1 MGGGTSFAA
10 APVAGF
16 AIVVVVLATV
26 TAAAVVAFVAVELRR
41 SVPLRVPDTHP
52 WISGSPAEATV
63 VSVESGDGVRN
74 HVTVQCLVEFEVL
87 EAGHRNPIPFV
98 VDCLLPADVVPS
110 AGDCWS
116 ARVNATPLG
125 PVVVVAPPDGASRD
139 SIDAEIAAMERD
151 RRHDAA

>member
-1 MGGGTSFAA
+1 M
-10 APVAGF
+10 AGF

-41 SVPLRVPDTHP
+41 SVPLRVSDTHP

-74 HVTVQCLVEFEVL
+74 HVTVRCVVEFAVVTAED
-87 EAGHRNPIPFV
+87 RNPFPFV
-98 VDCLLPADVVPS
+98 VDCLLPAEVVPS

-116 ARVNATPLG
+116 ARVNATSLG
-125 PVVVVAPPDGASRD
+125 PVVVVAPPEGGSRD
-139 SIDAEIAAMERD
+139 SIGAEIAAVERD

>member
-1 MGGGTSFAA
+1 MGGTSFAA
-10 APVAGF
+10 AQVAGV
-16 AIVVVVLATV
+16 AAVVAVLAV
-26 TAAAVVAFVAVELRR
+26 AAATAVVAFVAVEL
-41 SVPLRVPDTHP
+41 
-52 WISGSPAEATV
+52 
-63 VSVESGDGVRN
+63 GDGVRN

>member
-1 MGGGTSFAA
+1 MGGTSFAA
-10 APVAGF
+10 AQVAGV
-16 AIVVVVLATV
+16 ATVVAVLATV

-74 HVTVQCLVEFEVL
+74 HVTVRCVVEFAVVTAED
-87 EAGHRNPIPFV
+87 RNPFPFV
-98 VDCLLPADVVPS
+98 VDCLLPAEVVPS

-116 ARVNATPLG
+116 ARVNATSLG
-125 PVVVVAPPDGASRD
+125 PVVVVAPPDGGSRD
-139 SIDAEIAAMERD
+139 SIGAEIAAVERD

>member
-1 MGGGTSFAA
+1 MGGTSFAA
-10 APVAGF
+10 AQVAGV
-16 AIVVVVLATV
+16 ATVVAVLA
-26 TAAAVVAFVAVELRR
+26 AAAATAVVAFVAVELRR
-41 SVPLRVPDTHP
+41 ATPPDQPDTHP

-63 VSVESGDGVRN
+63 VSVELGDGVRN
-74 HVTVQCLVEFEVL
+74 HVTVRCVVEFAVVTAED
-87 EAGHRNPIPFV
+87 RNPFPFV
-98 VDCLLPADVVPS
+98 VDCLLPTEVVPS

-139 SIDAEIAAMERD
+139 SIGAEIAAVERD

>member
-1 MGGGTSFAA
+1 MGGTSFAA
-10 APVAGF
+10 AQVAGV
-16 AIVVVVLATV
+16 ATVVAVLATV

-74 HVTVQCLVEFEVL
+74 HVTVRCVVEFAVVTAED
-87 EAGHRNPIPFV
+87 RNPFPFV
-98 VDCLLPADVVPS
+98 VDCLLPAEVVPS

-116 ARVNATPLG
+116 ARVNATSLG
-125 PVVVVAPPDGASRD
+125 PVVVVAPPEGGSRD
-139 SIDAEIAAMERD
+139 SIGAEIAAVERD

>member
-1 MGGGTSFAA
+1 MGGTSFAA
-10 APVAGF
+10 AQVAGV
-16 AIVVVVLATV
+16 ATVVAVLATV

-41 SVPLRVPDTHP
+41 SVPLRVSDTHP

-74 HVTVQCLVEFEVL
+74 HVTVRCVVEFAVVTAED
-87 EAGHRNPIPFV
+87 RNPFPFV
-98 VDCLLPADVVPS
+98 VDCLLPAEVVPS

-116 ARVNATPLG
+116 ARVNATSLG
-125 PVVVVAPPDGASRD
+125 PVVVVAPPDGGSRD
-139 SIDAEIAAMERD
+139 SIGAEIAAVERD

>member
-1 MGGGTSFAA
+1 MGGTSFAA
-10 APVAGF
+10 AQVAGV
-16 AIVVVVLATV
+16 ATVVAVLA
-26 TAAAVVAFVAVELRR
+26 AAAATAVVAFVAVELRR
-41 SVPLRVPDTHP
+41 ATPPDPPDTHP

-63 VSVESGDGVRN
+63 VSVELGDGVRN

-139 SIDAEIAAMERD
+139 SIDAEPAA
-151 RRHDAA
+151 

>member
-1 MGGGTSFAA
+1 MGGTSFAA
-10 APVAGF
+10 AQVAGV
-16 AIVVVVLATV
+16 ATVVAVLATV

-41 SVPLRVPDTHP
+41 SVPLRVSDTHP

-74 HVTVQCLVEFEVL
+74 HVTVRCVVEFAVVTAED
-87 EAGHRNPIPFV
+87 RNPFPFV

-116 ARVNATPLG
+116 ARVNATSLG
-125 PVVVVAPPDGASRD
+125 PVVVVAPPDGGSRD
-139 SIDAEIAAMERD
+139 SIGAEIAAVERD

>member
-41 SVPLRVPDTHP
+41 SVPLRVSDTHP
-52 WISGSPAEATV
+52 WISGSPAEAIV

-74 HVTVQCLVEFEVL
+74 HVTVRCVVEFAVVTAED
-87 EAGHRNPIPFV
+87 RNPFPFV
-98 VDCLLPADVVPS
+98 VDCLLPAEVVPS

-116 ARVNATPLG
+116 ARVNATSLG
-125 PVVVVAPPDGASRD
+125 PVVVVAPPDGGSRD
-139 SIDAEIAAMERD
+139 SIGAEIAAVERD

>member
-1 MGGGTSFAA
+1 MGGTSFAA
-10 APVAGF
+10 AQVAGV
-16 AIVVVVLATV
+16 ATVVAVLA
-26 TAAAVVAFVAVELRR
+26 AAAATAVVAFVAVELRR
-41 SVPLRVPDTHP
+41 ATPPDQPDTHP

-74 HVTVQCLVEFEVL
+74 HVTVRCVVEFAVVTAED
-87 EAGHRNPIPFV
+87 RNPFPFV
-98 VDCLLPADVVPS
+98 VDCLLPTEVVPS

>member
-1 MGGGTSFAA
+1 MGGTSFAA
-10 APVAGF
+10 AQVAGV
-16 AIVVVVLATV
+16 AAVVAVLAV
-26 TAAAVVAFVAVELRR
+26 AAATAVVAFVAVELRR
-41 SVPLRVPDTHP
+41 ATPPDPPDTHP

-98 VDCLLPADVVPS
+98 VDCLLPAEVVPS

-116 ARVNATPLG
+116 ARVNATSLG
-125 PVVVVAPPDGASRD
+125 PVVVVAPPDGGSRD
-139 SIDAEIAAMERD
+139 SIGAEIAAVERD

>member
-1 MGGGTSFAA
+1 MGGTSFAA
-10 APVAGF
+10 AQVAGV
-16 AIVVVVLATV
+16 ATVVAVLATV

-41 SVPLRVPDTHP
+41 SVPLRVSDTHP
-52 WISGSPAEATV
+52 WISGSPAEAIV

-74 HVTVQCLVEFEVL
+74 HVTVRCVVEFAVVTAED
-87 EAGHRNPIPFV
+87 RNPFPFV
-98 VDCLLPADVVPS
+98 VDCLLPAEVVPS

-125 PVVVVAPPDGASRD
+125 PVVVVAPPDGGSRD
-139 SIDAEIAAMERD
+139 SIGAEIAAVERD